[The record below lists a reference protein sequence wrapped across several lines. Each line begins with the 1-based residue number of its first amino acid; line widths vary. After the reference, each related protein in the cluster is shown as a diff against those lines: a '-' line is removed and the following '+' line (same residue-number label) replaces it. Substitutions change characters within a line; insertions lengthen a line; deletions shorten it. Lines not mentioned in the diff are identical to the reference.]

1 MTEPRPASYSWA
13 LPHTIDSRVF
23 SIGSFQRE
31 RNGPVSLL
39 LRMTTHESAPLL
51 HIVAENRRSETTVLG
66 SMKRNRDLTSTP
78 RRSPLSEYPTTRELS
93 QGDSNRNAEWG
104 DFYGWMRRVDPRP
117 PLLRMLPGGSR
128 YKTLA
133 LMSSSELF
141 SSSICWISSLRFRSR
156 SSSSDST
163 SGTLIAV
170 GLFGSRVAGTSGF
183 VIFKMS

>member
-1 MTEPRPASYSWA
+1 MAIYSTGGLTDKSAGQRPEPLECGRADLAHFSLTNPTE
-13 LPHTIDSRVF
+13 T
-23 SIGSFQRE
+23 
-31 RNGPVSLL
+31 
-39 LRMTTHESAPLL
+39 
-51 HIVAENRRSETTVLG
+51 
-66 SMKRNRDLTSTP
+66 KRNRTCEKQNEFGFIVSGRRYFLVVDNWERPFALPTSP
-78 RRSPLSEYPTTRELS
+78 FLDNFRLTTRELS